1 MVLSESVCTYFHRD
15 YCHATPL
22 YNKKVNS
29 GLTGAFHPAGRKL
42 NPMIRSAK
50 ALLLVVSLGT
60 LCFAQ
65 NSPAQA
71 GNSTT
76 PDKSGAYY
84 HFAMGRLYA
93 ELAEA
98 EGSREDVNKAIQNYQ
113 EALKLDP
120 SAKMIFDE
128 LTDLYIRTGRLRDA
142 VSQAEDLLKQNP
154 ENLDA
159 RRMLGRIYWAL
170 VGNSRDGRI
179 DDNYVKLA
187 MEQYKKITEKDPKD
201 ADSWVMLGRL
211 YSVSHSSPEAQKAF
225 ESALKADPE
234 NEDALTGLA
243 SVYLDL
249 GDTQAAIAKLKAVTD
264 KNPNERTLVALARAY
279 DDLKDWKD
287 AADARKRALEMGL
300 DDEQVI
306 ADLGEDLLKSNQ
318 IADAL
323 QLYQQLANDEPRNPR
338 YQLKLAEIYMA
349 QHDLVK
355 ARATLEKA
363 KAADPANLDVRY
375 NDATLLE
382 QEGHFDKAVAV
393 LVSMLNDTERKQYSE
408 GERNNRSIF
417 LEKLARDYRQNEQY
431 QQAIETF
438 QKLAAFNPDAAPET
452 AVEVIATYQA
462 QKDFA
467 GAMREADAAEKKF
480 PKEPAVLVA
489 HAQLLGDTGK
499 IDPAAAEL
507 KTLLNGKDDR
517 AIYFELAQVY
527 EKGKRWDDM
536 AKALDQAEKL
546 SPSDEDKLNVY
557 FMRGAML
564 ERQKKFD
571 EAEAQFRKVLAI
583 DANNDNA
590 LNYLGYMLADRNV
603 RLDEAYEMIKKALDL
618 RPDSG
623 AYMDSLGWLYYRQG
637 KYSDAEGLLIRALQ
651 KQQDPTVHDHL
662 GDVYSKLGKTREAV
676 AQWQASLKEFQT
688 GAPAEND
695 PEEVAKVTRK
705 LDDAQAKLARER
717 H

>member
-1 MVLSESVCTYFHRD
+1 
-15 YCHATPL
+15 
-22 YNKKVNS
+22 
-29 GLTGAFHPAGRKL
+29 
-42 NPMIRSAK
+42 MIRSAK
-50 ALLLVVSLGT
+50 ALVLVVSLGS

-71 GNSTT
+71 GNNA
-76 PDKSGAYY
+76 PDNKSGAYY

-120 SAKMIFDE
+120 SAHIIFDE
-128 LTDLYIRTGRLRDA
+128 LTDLYIRSGRLRDA
-142 VSQAEDLLKQNP
+142 VSQAEDLLKQQP

-179 DDNYVKLA
+179 DENYVKLA

-211 YSVSHSSPEAQKAF
+211 NSISHNSPDAQKAF
-225 ESALKADPE
+225 EAALKADPE

-264 KNPNERTLVALARAY
+264 KSPNERTLIALARAY
-279 DDLKDWKD
+279 EDLKDWKD
-287 AADARKRALEMGL
+287 AADARKRAVEMGV

-306 ADLGEDLLKSNQ
+306 SELGDDLLKSNQ
-318 IADAL
+318 VGEAL
-323 QLYQQLANDEPRNPR
+323 QLFQQLANDEPRNPR
-338 YQLKLAEIYMA
+338 YQLKLSEIYMA
-349 QHDLVK
+349 QHDLTK
-355 ARATLEKA
+355 ARAALDKA

-375 NDATLLE
+375 NDATMLE
-382 QEGHFDKAVAV
+382 QEGHVDKAIGV
-393 LVSMLNDTERKQYSE
+393 LQGMLNDTERKQYSE

-417 LEKLARDYRQNEQY
+417 LEKLARDFRQNEQY

-438 QKLAAFNPDAAPET
+438 QKLSALNPDAAPEA

-462 QKDFA
+462 QKDYPSA
-467 GAMREADAAEKKF
+467 LKEADAAEKKF
-480 PKEPAVLVA
+480 PKEVAVTVA
-489 HAQLLGDTGK
+489 HAQLLADTGK
-499 IDPAAAEL
+499 MDQAATEL

-517 AIYFELAQVY
+517 AIYFELAQAY
-527 EKGKRWDDM
+527 EKGKRWSEM
-536 AKALDQAEKL
+536 ASALDQAEKL
-546 SPSDEDKLNVY
+546 SKGDEEKLNVY

-571 EAEAQFRKVLAI
+571 EAEAEFRKVLAI

-603 RLDEAYEMIKKALDL
+603 RLDEAYDMIKKALDL

-623 AYMDSLGWLYYRQG
+623 AYLDSLGWVSYRQG
-637 KYSDAEGLLIRALQ
+637 KYTDAEGLLIRALQ
-651 KQQDPTVHDHL
+651 KQPDPTVHDHL
-662 GDVYSKLGKTREAV
+662 GDVYAKLGKTKEAV
-676 AQWQASLKEFQT
+676 AQWQLSLKEFQT
-688 GAPAEND
+688 GAPADND
-695 PEEVAKVTRK
+695 PAEVAKVSKK